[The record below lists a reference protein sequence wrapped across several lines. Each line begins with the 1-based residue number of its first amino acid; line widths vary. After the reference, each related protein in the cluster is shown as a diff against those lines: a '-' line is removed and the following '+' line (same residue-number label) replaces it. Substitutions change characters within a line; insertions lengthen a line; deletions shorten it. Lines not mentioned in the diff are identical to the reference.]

1 MTTPQG
7 PSVAPEARASKSIFI
22 TGAAQG
28 IGRAT
33 ALRFAREGYFVG
45 AYDVDEEGLRTL
57 AAEIP
62 ASVTGRLDVTDRAA
76 FARAIEA
83 FERSAGRMDVLFNN
97 AGILHTGRFEDVD
110 PEKASHMVD
119 VNVKG
124 VLNGIYAALPLLGRT
139 EGSVVINMSS
149 VAAIYGGPELAV
161 YSATK
166 FAVRAITEALD
177 LEFASKGIRVCD
189 IMPSYVATNMVHGQ
203 AFKPASM
210 ETAGIHLSAQ
220 DVAELVWKAHTR
232 RRLHWL
238 MRFDV
243 KVLSRI
249 GGLLPEVGREVMR
262 RYSRL

>member
-1 MTTPQG
+1 MTTPKG

-45 AYDVDEEGLRTL
+45 AYDVDEEGLRSL
-57 AAEIP
+57 AAELP
-62 ASVTGRLDVTDRAA
+62 ASVTGLLDVTDRAA
-76 FARAIEA
+76 FARVIEA
-83 FERSAGRMDVLFNN
+83 FERAAGRMDVLFNN

-110 PEKASHMVD
+110 PEKASHMID

-139 EGSVVINMSS
+139 KGSVVVNMSS

-166 FAVRAITEALD
+166 FAVRALTEALD

-210 ETAGIHLSAQ
+210 DTAGIHLSAQ